1 MEIGSALAFI
11 TYFSILTLI
20 GLYFYYQSKQDSS
33 QFMSG
38 NHSINYWVTAIATQ
52 TSDMGAWLFLGFP
65 AVIFTTGIFEYW
77 TAIGLIVFMWLNWTM
92 IAPRLR
98 YETEQYQSI
107 TIADYFQKKYKDQSG
122 VIASLVTFIS
132 LIFFI
137 FYIASGIVGLGRIF
151 EAAFAVPYH
160 IGIIISIIVALFY
173 TLLGGFVAIAWCDFF
188 QGMFLLGVI
197 VGVPLYAFTFTNGIQ
212 EIITIAQQKNLSL
225 SLLASPYQTIQ
236 ALLLSAGW
244 GLGYFGQP
252 HILSNFMGIDNPQKI
267 KAARIIGISWQI
279 IVLTAA
285 ASLGIIALAF
295 FKNTSVA
302 PQMLFV
308 TMTQS
313 LFSPFGAGIA
323 LCAIFAATLSSV
335 DTQLLISGSLGAE
348 RLYPY
353 FKKYI
358 SLITLSRITTLCVA
372 MIAVIIAQ
380 HNDNSIYNLVY
391 FAWSGLGASF
401 GPLMIV
407 SLYHQNVTREG
418 AIAGIITGALVTA
431 LWPLFNTQIMQLVPS
446 FLASYCVII
455 IISRLK
461 Q

>member
-1 MEIGSALAFI
+1 
-11 TYFSILTLI
+11 
-20 GLYFYYQSKQDSS
+20 
-33 QFMSG
+33 
-38 NHSINYWVTAIATQ
+38 
-52 TSDMGAWLFLGFP
+52 
-65 AVIFTTGIFEYW
+65 
-77 TAIGLIVFMWLNWTM
+77 
-92 IAPRLR
+92 
-98 YETEQYQSI
+98 
-107 TIADYFQKKYKDQSG
+107 
-122 VIASLVTFIS
+122 
-132 LIFFI
+132 
-137 FYIASGIVGLGRIF
+137 
-151 EAAFAVPYH
+151 
-160 IGIIISIIVALFY
+160 
-173 TLLGGFVAIAWCDFF
+173 
-188 QGMFLLGVI
+188 
-197 VGVPLYAFTFTNGIQ
+197 
-212 EIITIAQQKNLSL
+212 
-225 SLLASPYQTIQ
+225 
-236 ALLLSAGW
+236 
-244 GLGYFGQP
+244 
-252 HILSNFMGIDNPQKI
+252 MGIDNPQKI

-295 FKNTSVA
+295 FKNTSVD

-308 TMTQS
+308 TMTKS

-353 FKKYI
+353 CKKYI

-401 GPLMIV
+401 GPLIIV
-407 SLYHQNVTREG
+407 SLYHRNITRQG
-418 AIAGIITGALVTA
+418 AIAGIVTGALVTT
-431 LWPLFNTQIMQLVPS
+431 LWPLFNTEIMQLVPS

-455 IISRLK
+455 ITSRLT